1 MLQLCFLFNGS
12 DEFFVCG
19 GSWIFC
25 LMVVVGF
32 VLMMV
37 AGFFVYCVV
46 GFFVFMVVIGFFV

>member
-1 MLQLCFLFNGS
+1 MQQLCFLFNDS
-12 DEFFVCG
+12 DEFFVYG

-25 LMVVVGF
+25 LMVVVGL

-46 GFFVFMVVIGFFV
+46 GFLCLW